1 MYRQKRSISPPLNPP
16 VGGLAIP
23 GPLLR
28 KLVKI
33 HAHYE
38 QRGERI
44 GGIATQS
51 LDGEMFE
58 ATVTD
63 GARTFHL
70 KLHLSEHGVH
80 EHGREED
87 L

>member
-1 MYRQKRSISPPLNPP
+1 MYRQKPSDVPTLNPP
-16 VGGLAIP
+16 FGGLAIP

-51 LDGEMFE
+51 LDSEMFE

-70 KLHLSEHGVH
+70 KLRLSEDGVH
-80 EHGREED
+80 EYGREED
-87 L
+87 R